1 MKNIEE
7 NNVLIAD
14 FSGWQKSNGVHYDT
28 PHTQWKWQSSW
39 LSGEGFDT
47 TNEFLESELKFN
59 KSWDWLMPVVSKCY
73 EYGELDNHYREEIIA
88 SLSGVIDI
96 EDTYNAVVDFVK
108 WYNDNNK
115 PI

>member
-1 MKNIEE
+1 MNNIEE
-7 NNVLIAD
+7 NNLLIAKFMYPD
-14 FSGWQKSNGVHYDT
+14 NTYMTYYMNENTTYKCSDGATYLIDT
-28 PHTQWKWQSSW
+28 FYPHEMEYHSSW
-39 LSGEGFDT
+39 H
-47 TNEFLESELKFN
+47 
-59 KSWDWLMPVVSKCY
+59 WLMPVVSKCY